1 VDIVKQILF
10 VIALI
15 VAVVFA
21 LLVFITGKG
30 DAMSGGS
37 SVRTSFKGKASF
49 EDFISKLTFILGIA
63 FMALMITIDI
73 LDHRVGG
80 GASSSAQMDRPLE
93 RDTTPGAP
101 NTPKK

>member
-63 FMALMITIDI
+63 FMALMITIDV
-73 LDHRVGG
+73 LDHRTGG

-93 RDTTPGAP
+93 RDTTPGTP